1 MKNMLIAGLLLISP
15 LIMTIVDG
23 LYAETFFAGV
33 APDLIAKADVLTKCT
48 ESEINMKNK
57 AISISSLQRLV
68 DQKNYFGLRDSLSHN
83 KTAWDKATYLFYQA
97 LVKNAFLNPCKSNDA
112 IKHLLRDH
120 RMELSD
126 TMMAKILQ
134 VKEDNHVKLFQY
146 KQAGETAESLV
157 RSYAHVLDGGQVADE
172 ENNINIWTPLANTP
186 GQTTNIGGTSQIPI
200 SKDKAGLANIP
211 VSVQGNEFSFIVDTG
226 ADLCVLRK
234 GLAEKL
240 KLRKIETSVS
250 VKGSTGKE
258 NKTELMVAD
267 SIKIGKI
274 TVKNVVFLVMPDDKL
289 SFPQINYEINGIIGF
304 PVIQQLK
311 ELHFSKNGILT
322 IPKVTQKRKL
332 KNLALCGAKS
342 LLKITAGKD
351 TIYCLLDTG
360 ANASEL
366 YKKYYCEHD
375 KDVEKNGAPDSLK
388 YSALGETKTRKTY
401 KLKEFPISVGGKTAI
416 LPSIDVYTEDLR
428 PDRNMFYGSIGQDY
442 IGLFDEM
449 IINYESMYI
458 EFN

>member
-1 MKNMLIAGLLLISP
+1 MIGRILLLIP
-15 LIMTIVDG
+15 LFAIFSSN
-23 LYAETFFAGV
+23 LQAETVFKSCFSGQRAM
-33 APDLIAKADVLTKCT
+33 ADIPGNKTQRG
-48 ESEINMKNK
+48 SNMKD
-57 AISISSLQRLV
+57 ISDIAPVLQDLL
-68 DQKNYFGLRDSLSHN
+68 DQKNYFGLRTALIQN
-83 KTAWDKATYLFYQA
+83 KAALDKSTYLFYHA
-97 LVKNAFLNPCKSNDA
+97 LVENAFLNPRKSNDE
-112 IKHLLRDH
+112 IKYLLHNH
-120 RMELSD
+120 RSELTDS
-126 TMMAKILQ
+126 MIAKILLI
-134 VKEDNHVKLFQY
+134 KEDNHAKLFQY
-146 KQAGETAESLV
+146 KQAGETAELLV
-157 RSYAHVLDGGQVADE
+157 RSYAHVLDSGQVADE
-172 ENNINIWTPLANTP
+172 ENNMKTWIPLSNIP
-186 GQTTNIGGTSQIPI
+186 GQTIEIGETSQIPL

-211 VSVQGNEFSFIVDTG
+211 VSVQGRECNFIVDTG

-234 GLAEKL
+234 GLADKL

-258 NKTELMVAD
+258 NKTELMIAD

-274 TVKNVVFLVMPDDKL
+274 TVRNVVFLVLPDDKL
-289 SFPQINYEINGIIGF
+289 SFPQINYQINGIIGF

-311 ELHFSKNGILT
+311 ELHFSKDGTLT
-322 IPKVTQKRKL
+322 IPRRTVRKKL
-332 KNLALCGAKS
+332 KNMALCGAKS
-342 LLKITAGKD
+342 IINIAAGKD

-388 YSALGETKTRKTY
+388 YSALGETKTREIY
-401 KLKEFPISVGGKTAI
+401 KMKEFPISVGGKTAN

-428 PDRNMFYGSIGQDY
+428 PDRKMFYGSIGQDY

-449 IINYESMYI
+449 ILNYESMYI